1 MLAAYA
7 QAVRILSAFVFQTQ
21 AAAMMD
27 DCESSAALARGP
39 MRVRSNMSA
48 KKDILLTPDPRLSQ
62 VCEPVTEINADIRKL
77 AKRMLKDMYEADGC
91 GLAAP
96 QIGEM
101 VRMVV
106 IDCDYTDE
114 RGSENPY
121 VLINPKIVKA
131 DGPMRSFSEGCLSFP
146 GISVDIERPS
156 HVIVHAKNLDGDLMQ
171 YEAEGNLLAV
181 CLQHEID
188 HLDGVTMV
196 DHLPPL
202 KRAQKLQECEQA
214 IEQGARPG
222 ETTTD

>member
-1 MLAAYA
+1 M
-7 QAVRILSAFVFQTQ
+7 
-21 AAAMMD
+21 
-27 DCESSAALARGP
+27 SS
-39 MRVRSNMSA
+39 

-106 IDCDYTDE
+106 VDCDYTDE

-156 HVIVHAKNLDGDLMQ
+156 HVIVRATNLDGELMQ